1 METVLIWL
9 TLIVIAVVV
18 LFLAVSLILIAI
30 ALIRADRN
38 LKALASGLDAIRDNV
53 SPLATDLTTING
65 AAVALRDQLRGV
77 DGNLQRI
84 IRVFGG

>member
-9 TLIVIAVVV
+9 TLVIIAVVV
-18 LFLAVSLILIAI
+18 LVLAVSLILIALS
-30 ALIRADRN
+30 LIRADRN
-38 LKALASGLDAIRDNV
+38 LKALAGGLDAIRDNV

>member
-1 METVLIWL
+1 VETVLIWL
-9 TLIVIAVVV
+9 TLIILAVVALV
-18 LFLAVSLILIAI
+18 LAASLILIAI

-38 LKALASGLDAIRDNV
+38 LKALAGGLDAIRDNV
-53 SPLATDLTTING
+53 NPLASDLTTINT

>member
-18 LFLAVSLILIAI
+18 VVLAVSLILIAVS
-30 ALIRADRN
+30 LIRANRN
-38 LKALASGLDAIRDNV
+38 LKALAGGLDAIRDNV
-53 SPLATDLTTING
+53 SPLAADLTTING

-84 IRVFGG
+84 IRVFGA

>member
-1 METVLIWL
+1 MESILIWL
-9 TLIVIAVVV
+9 TLIVVAVVV
-18 LFLAVSLILIAI
+18 LVLAVSLILIAA

-38 LKALASGLDAIRDNV
+38 LKALAGGLDAIRDNV
-53 SPLATDLTTING
+53 DPLASDLTTINT